1 MFAFLTGR
9 KKQRVYFEPQQ
20 EVDKLV
26 ELSPPSALLFL
37 SDDESTGKNE
47 PLGKAFFL
55 RKQKKLYTDRNHLY
69 LTKPDNL
76 KVCKDQNLTSKHVSL
91 KFMIKRVPYRLDC
104 KVVGRFRLQ
113 SKVVEMLDF
122 NAKSAY
128 KLVPTSAL
136 KKQDQRQFL
145 RYTLKNYGDSRIPL
159 TTHIGFDLYVRK
171 TGQSFPQEGAPPVIL
186 KDIVPIDSEG
196 IGGNEQ
202 FATRD
207 AINAF
212 REIMLKKQPYDRT
225 VSVSKVVKD
234 KSKSLLKRK
243 DEELLLG
250 DLNLLGLEMES
261 LRDVLYLKKSAKAQL
276 KRGREKPFGMKSG
289 EKVITNFTHSNE
301 YYQMLV
307 EVMEARTQN
316 EIVRPVELPKKETGL
331 KTDLIDYSVGGT
343 LIESNPELLQFL
355 LGDQC
360 PSNVDS
366 EIVFDGE
373 HWQEAFRRLQLPV
386 IHLTFYPKVN
396 FPDAMQRFK
405 PELPFKICVLAQI
418 VRTHIHQVGERKILQ
433 HGLQFCYEPQGI
445 PVYKNDGIDWRYS
458 RYILDNEHF
467 KKVHSRLSQL
477 YGYLETQSI
486 TRSTT
491 ARKRRRPPKEI

>member
-9 KKQRVYFEPQQ
+9 KKQRVTFEPQQ

-37 SDDESTGKNE
+37 SDNESTNKNE

-55 RKQKKLYTDRNHLY
+55 RKEKKLYTDRNHLY

-91 KFMIKRVPYRLDC
+91 QFMVKRVPHSLDC
-104 KVVGRFRLQ
+104 KVVGRFRLL

-122 NAKSAY
+122 NVKSAY

-159 TTHIGFDLYVRK
+159 TTHIGFDLYVGK
-171 TGQSFPQEGAPPVIL
+171 TGQSFPQEGSPPVIL
-186 KDIVPIDSEG
+186 KDIAPIDFEG
-196 IGGNEQ
+196 IGGDEQ

-212 REIMLKKQPYDRT
+212 REIMLKKKPYDRT
-225 VSVSKVVKD
+225 ISVSKVVKD

-261 LRDVLYLKKSAKAQL
+261 LRDVLYLKKSEKAQL
-276 KRGREKPFGMKSG
+276 KRGRENPFGMKSG

-316 EIVRPVELPKKETGL
+316 EIVRPV
-331 KTDLIDYSVGGT
+331 
-343 LIESNPELLQFL
+343 
-355 LGDQC
+355 
-360 PSNVDS
+360 
-366 EIVFDGE
+366 
-373 HWQEAFRRLQLPV
+373 
-386 IHLTFYPKVN
+386 
-396 FPDAMQRFK
+396 
-405 PELPFKICVLAQI
+405 
-418 VRTHIHQVGERKILQ
+418 
-433 HGLQFCYEPQGI
+433 
-445 PVYKNDGIDWRYS
+445 
-458 RYILDNEHF
+458 
-467 KKVHSRLSQL
+467 
-477 YGYLETQSI
+477 
-486 TRSTT
+486 
-491 ARKRRRPPKEI
+491 